1 MFVRGA
7 RTHIDGARLSHALT
21 KENIMADAKTNSK
34 TALVAELNGLLADHF
49 ALYIKT
55 KNFHWHVKGPRFHDL
70 HLLFD
75 AQASAVQGQIDA
87 IAERVRKLD
96 ADTLTSLGSVAA
108 ATQIKDQD
116 STRLAAEDMIA
127 ELADDNQK
135 VVARLKA
142 MKDLTEQ
149 AGDNAT
155 DGLLDDWT
163 DMAEERV
170 WFLKS
175 LLA

>member
-1 MFVRGA
+1 
-7 RTHIDGARLSHALT
+7 
-21 KENIMADAKTNSK
+21 MADAKNNSK

-49 ALYIKT
+49 ALFIKT

-75 AQASAVQGQIDA
+75 TQALEVRDQIDL

-96 ADTLTSLGSVAA
+96 ADTLTSLGTMAQH
-108 ATQIKDQD
+108 TTIKDQD
-116 STRLAAEDMIA
+116 STTLKAEDMIA
-127 ELADDNQK
+127 ELRDDNIA
-135 VVARLKA
+135 VVERLKG
-142 MKDLTEQ
+142 MKDLAEQ

-163 DMAEERV
+163 DMAEQRV